1 MCEMNKKQGHEPK
14 RYWVVYMKDGQVLD
28 LDRKA
33 GYLELYAKEKAFL
46 FKTEA
51 NGQSLAIISI
61 DNILW
66 TKIIDENDQEVEVDE
81 K

>member
-1 MCEMNKKQGHEPK
+1 MNGFENYMNKKQGYEPK

-28 LDRKA
+28 LDKKA

-46 FKTEA
+46 FKTEEK
-51 NGQSLAIISI
+51 GRSLAVIPI

-66 TKIIDENDQEVEVDE
+66 TKVIDEND
-81 K
+81 

>member
-1 MCEMNKKQGHEPK
+1 MCEMNKKQGHELK

-51 NGQSLAIISI
+51 NGRSLAIIPI

-66 TKIIDENDQEVEVDE
+66 TKIIDENDQEVEVGE

>member
-1 MCEMNKKQGHEPK
+1 MYEPK

-28 LDRKA
+28 LDKKA

-46 FKTEA
+46 FETEEK
-51 NGQSLAIISI
+51 GRSLAIIPI

-66 TKIIDENDQEVEVDE
+66 TKFIDEND
-81 K
+81 

>member
-1 MCEMNKKQGHEPK
+1 MNEMNEKQGHEPK

-33 GYLELYAKEKAFL
+33 GYLELYNEGKDFL
-46 FKTEA
+46 FKTKA
-51 NGQSLAIISI
+51 NGQSLAIIPI

-66 TKIIDENDQEVEVDE
+66 TKLIDEND
-81 K
+81 